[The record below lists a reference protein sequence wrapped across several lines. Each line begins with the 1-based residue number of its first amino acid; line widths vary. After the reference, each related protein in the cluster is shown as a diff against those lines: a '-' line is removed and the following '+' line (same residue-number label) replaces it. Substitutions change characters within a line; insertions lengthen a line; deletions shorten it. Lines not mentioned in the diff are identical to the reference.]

1 MARTVTAACKVPFL
15 LLLGFALL
23 VAGLCSNACNRDKE
37 DTMARIWRSGRITL
51 ITDNNAHCYY
61 IYRDKPAG
69 FEYELASAFAKFLV
83 VDLNVVT
90 PGWDEMFETLKE
102 GRGDFIAASL
112 TRTPSRVLEMDF
124 SDPYLTIRQHAVVH
138 KNNTAVQALED
149 LEGRQVHVRRNTS
162 YHQKILELQR
172 EGLKVRLILHRN
184 VPTEEL
190 IRQVAERE
198 IEVTLADTNVA
209 LLNRRYYP
217 EARMRFPI
225 SNDQHL
231 GWGVRKGDRELLRVI
246 NRFFKKIKEDGTFD
260 RIYYKYYSYVEI
272 FDYVDLKKFH
282 ERMDT
287 RLPRYERIV
296 RREAR
301 RYGFDWRLIAAII
314 YQESHFNP
322 RAASYTGVRGLMQL
336 TQGTASDLGIANRL
350 DPEQSIIGGL
360 KYLDILYRR
369 FDDITGFDRMLF
381 TLASYNVG
389 YGHVRDAQKI
399 AAKKGL
405 PPDKWA
411 SLKQTLPLLRYP
423 KYYRRTES
431 GYARGT
437 EPVRYVKR
445 ILTYYDILR
454 RSGITYDAG

>member
-1 MARTVTAACKVPFL
+1 MAPPDPAKNQPPLRFVLASAL
-15 LLLGFALL
+15 LL
-23 VAGLCSNACNRDKE
+23 AGLCLCACTQEKGGSL
-37 DTMARIWRSGRITL
+37 ARIWRDGRISL

-61 IYRDKPAG
+61 IYRDRPAG
-69 FEYELASAFAKFLV
+69 FEYELASAFAEFLL
-83 VDLNVVT
+83 VDLQVIT
-90 PGWDEMFETLKE
+90 PGWDEMFGTLKA
-102 GRGDFIAASL
+102 RKGDFIAASL
-112 TRTPSRVLEMDF
+112 TRTPSRAREMDF
-124 SDPYLTIRQHAVVH
+124 SDPYLTIRQHLIVH
-138 KNNTAVQALED
+138 KNNTAVQAPED
-149 LEGRQVHVRRNTS
+149 LEGRRVHVRSNTS
-162 YHQKILELQR
+162 YHQRILELQQT
-172 EGLKVRLILHRN
+172 GLDVRLTLHRN

-198 IEVTLADTNVA
+198 IEITVADTNVA

-217 EARMRFPI
+217 DARMRFPI
-225 SNDQHL
+225 SNEQQL
-231 GWGVRKGDRELLRVI
+231 GWCVRKGDRELLRVI
-246 NRFFKKIKEDGTFD
+246 NRFFKKIKADGTFD

-272 FDYVDLKKFH
+272 FDYFDLKKFH
-282 ERMDT
+282 ERVQN

-301 RYGFDWRLIAAII
+301 KYGFDWRLIAAVI

-322 RAASYTGVRGLMQL
+322 RAVSYTGVRGLMQL
-336 TQGTASDLGIANRL
+336 TQTTAADLGISNRL
-350 DPEQSIIGGL
+350 DPEQSIIGGI
-360 KYLDILYRR
+360 KYLDMLYRR
-369 FDDITGFDRMLF
+369 FDDITGFERMLF
-381 TLASYNVG
+381 ALASYNVG

-399 AAKKGL
+399 ALRKGL
-405 PPDKWA
+405 PPEKWA

-423 KYYRRTES
+423 KYYRQTTS